1 MKLDTLVL
9 TSLFDSLRI
18 SITSPSPMSHCPII
32 SGSSVQLP
40 WDSLARRHINFS
52 IRLLTCP
59 AVWSKFTNLASWIEH
74 DFSLAKGIP
83 HTINSFIIIIIIII
97 ISPSCPLAVCV
108 EPKLEGSLAKK
119 WADLQRVR
127 RLAGNKSAR
136 RKCWQQTQIS
146 VQMYLNWTASRAK
159 TADHNLQQN
168 TRCIQDMTCIQE
180 SPHSSVFVHK
190 SCWICSTFREFC
202 LVLPWGIPPQKL
214 DGSCRTCPSISIPPI
229 PILSK
234 HWRIKKLGAWL
245 WGKFFPNKMSSTL

>member
-1 MKLDTLVL
+1 
-9 TSLFDSLRI
+9 
-18 SITSPSPMSHCPII
+18 MSHCPII

-83 HTINSFIIIIIIII
+83 HTINSFIII
-97 ISPSCPLAVCV
+97 SPPCPLAVCV

-119 WADLQRVR
+119 WADLQSVR
-127 RLAGNKSAR
+127 RLVGNKSDPNCHSTSEMLAA
-136 RKCWQQTQIS
+136 
-146 VQMYLNWTASRAK
+146 NTASRAK

-214 DGSCRTCPSISIPPI
+214 DGSCRTCPSIPIPPI

>member
-83 HTINSFIIIIIIII
+83 HTINSFIIIIII

-214 DGSCRTCPSISIPPI
+214 DGSCRTCPSIPIPPI

-245 WGKFFPNKMSSTL
+245 WGNFFPNKMSSTL